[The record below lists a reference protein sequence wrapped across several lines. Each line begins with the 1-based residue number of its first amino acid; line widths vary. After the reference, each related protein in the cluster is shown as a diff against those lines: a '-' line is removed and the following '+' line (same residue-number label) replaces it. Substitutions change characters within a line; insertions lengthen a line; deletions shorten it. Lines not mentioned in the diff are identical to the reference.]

1 MTDDIVRLCVI
12 GVGRAG
18 MVHARNL
25 RDKIPHAALIAVADA
40 DESAAAQAA
49 RELEVD
55 HFYRNYMDILED
67 GMVDAV
73 CIACPTF
80 THAEIAIAAARAGKH
95 VFCEKP
101 MAVTLDEADRMI
113 EAAESAG
120 VKLQIGFMRRFDQG
134 FQEARKLIQD
144 GAIGDL
150 VLIKSTGRGPGLPA
164 GWYLDFDKSNGL
176 LAEVNSHD
184 FDTVRWLSGSEFARV
199 YAEGGAFARPDIKD
213 EHPGFFDS
221 ALVSIRL
228 TDGKMAV
235 IDGTCPSNYGY
246 DARTEVLGTKGVLMI
261 GQFEEQSVVICRKDG
276 TLRPT
281 TPSWRNRFKD
291 AYREEMAHFVRCIRD
306 GTDPAV
312 AGLDG
317 KKALEG
323 VLAANRSLEE
333 GQPVCL

>member
-1 MTDDIVRLCVI
+1 VC
-12 GVGRAG
+12 
-18 MVHARNL
+18 
-25 RDKIPHAALIAVADA
+25 VADA
-40 DESAAAQAA
+40 AELAAAQAA

-55 HFYRNYMDILED
+55 RFYTNYMDALED
-67 GMVDAV
+67 ESVDAV
-73 CIACPTF
+73 CIASPTF
-80 THAEIAIAAARAGKH
+80 THAQIAVAAAEAGKH

-120 VKLQIGFMRRFDQG
+120 IRLQIGFMRRFDQG
-134 FQEARKLIQD
+134 FREAKRLIQD

-150 VLIKSTGRGPGLPA
+150 VLIKSTGRGPGLP
-164 GWYLDFDKSNGL
+164 GSWYLDFDKSNGL

-184 FDTVRWLSGSEFARV
+184 FDTVRWLSGSEFSRV
-199 YAEGGAFARPDIKD
+199 YAEAGAFARPDIKN
-213 EHPGFFDS
+213 EYPGFFDS

-246 DARTEVLGTKGVLMI
+246 DARTEVLGTHGVLMI
-261 GQFEEQSVVICRKDG
+261 GQFEEQSVVISRKDG

-291 AYREEMAHFVRCIRD
+291 AYREEMAHFVRCIID
-306 GTDPAV
+306 GTNPDV
-312 AGLDG
+312 TGLDG

-323 VLAANRSLEE
+323 VLAANRSLKE
-333 GQPVCL
+333 GRPVCL